1 MPVLQ
6 QMLIFFIMMGIGM
19 YARKKN
25 MLTKDNQSQISSI
38 VVNIAYPAIILSGA
52 VSEGERI
59 QGTDLLIAV
68 GAACGLL
75 VLAMIGAYLL
85 PIILRYPKNQR
96 GIINVMVVFTNIG
109 FMGVP
114 MIDGLYGKSALIYMT
129 VFLIPFN
136 LLFFSYAIQTIR
148 GKKDPNQKFSL
159 KSLLNNGMIACFL
172 SIIIYLADIR
182 LPYFITSSIHMVG
195 ATTAPLAMML
205 MGSFLMDIRWSEI
218 FTDRKIIL
226 FTIIKMIVIPV
237 VIVFILGQFVHNNL
251 LLAVCMAV
259 LATPSGNV
267 IALLAA
273 LYNKEAYPVS
283 VKGIALTTLVS
294 VFTMPLVFMLAGL
307 E

>member
-6 QMLIFFIMMGIGM
+6 QMLIFFVMMAVGM

-25 MLTKDNQSQISSI
+25 MLTKDNQAQISAI

-52 VSEGERI
+52 VSDGKRI
-59 QGTDLLIAV
+59 QGTDLLVAV

-75 VLAMIGAYLL
+75 VLAMIGAWLL
-85 PIILRYPKNQR
+85 PLILRYPKNQR

-136 LLFFSYAIQTIR
+136 LLFYSYAIQTIR
-148 GKKDPNQKFSL
+148 GGKDPNQKFSL
-159 KSLLNNGMIACFL
+159 KSLCNAGMISCFL
-172 SIIIYLADIR
+172 SIIVYLADIR
-182 LPYFITSSIHMVG
+182 LPYFIMSSIHMVG
-195 ATTAPLAMML
+195 SMTAPLAMML
-205 MGSFLMDIRWSEI
+205 MGSFLMDMKWSDI
-218 FTDRKIIL
+218 FTDKKIIL

-237 VIVFILGQFVHNNL
+237 VIVYILAQFVHNNL
-251 LLAVCMAV
+251 LLAVCMAA

-273 LYNKEAYPVS
+273 LYNKQAYPTA
-283 VKGIALTTLVS
+283 VKGIALTTIVS

>member
-6 QMLIFFIMMGIGM
+6 QMLIFFVMMGIGM

-25 MLTKDNQSQISSI
+25 MLTKDNQSQISAI

-52 VSEGERI
+52 VSDGERI
-59 QGTDLLIAV
+59 QGMDLLIAV
-68 GAACGLL
+68 GVVCGLL
-75 VLAMIGAYLL
+75 ILVMISAYLL
-85 PIILRYPKNQR
+85 PIVLHYSKNQR

-129 VFLIPFN
+129 IFLIPFN
-136 LLFFSYAIQTIR
+136 LLFYSYAIQTIR
-148 GKKDPNQKFSL
+148 GHKDDKHKFNL
-159 KSLLNNGMIACFL
+159 KSLLNAGMIACFL

-182 LPYFITSSIHMVG
+182 LPYFITASIHMIG

-205 MGSFLMDIRWSEI
+205 MGSFLLDIKWLEI
-218 FTDRKIIL
+218 FTDKKIIL
-226 FTIIKMIVIPV
+226 FTIVKMVIIPV
-237 VIVFILGQFVHNNL
+237 VIVSIIGQFVHNNL
-251 LLAVCMAV
+251 LLAVCMAA

-267 IALLAA
+267 IALLAT
-273 LYNKEAYPVS
+273 LYNKEAYPIS

-294 VFTMPLVFMLAGL
+294 VITMPLVFMLAGL